1 MTKEM
6 FIEVLQKY
14 VPDGEEV
21 AVGSWWYKGDVE
33 DWHGEPLS
41 AEQWE
46 RFVYWYEKYQDGAS
60 DADEALSYALKE
72 GK

>member
-1 MTKEM
+1 MTKEQ
-6 FIEVLQKY
+6 FIEIINKY
-14 VPDGEEV
+14 VPDGEEI

>member
-21 AVGSWWYKGDVE
+21 AVGGWWYKGDVE
-33 DWHGEPLS
+33 DWHERELS
-41 AEQWE
+41 AEQWS
-46 RFVYWYEKYQDGAS
+46 RFVFWFEKYQDAS
-60 DADEALSYALKE
+60 ADADEAWSYAV
-72 GK
+72 GGN